1 MELELISFKLCPFV
15 QSTVI
20 TLLQHN
26 VDYKIT
32 YIDIN
37 DPPLWFEDV
46 SPTGQ
51 VPILKVDNEHVIF
64 ESAVINEFV
73 NDAYEC
79 KILPEDPLQR
89 ALQRAWAQFCASIL
103 GDMFNLIGAE
113 TQSAMEDIEYD
124 IHDKL
129 DRLEE
134 MKADSTFFYGDGLSL
149 IDSYFAGILMRMALL
164 KPGCDLC
171 AIDRH
176 PKLKQYGERLLDI
189 DSVKNSVV
197 PEFSE
202 MYLGMVKKR
211 AGYISQKFD

>member
-37 DPPLWFEDV
+37 DPPPWFEDV

-73 NDAYEC
+73 NEAFNC
-79 KILPEDPLQR
+79 NILPEDPLQR

-134 MKADSTFFYGDGLSL
+134 MKTDSFFFYGDELSL
-149 IDSYFAGILMRMALL
+149 IDSYFAGILMRMTLL
-164 KPGCDLC
+164 RPGCDLC
-171 AIDRH
+171 GIDRH

-189 DSVKNSVV
+189 ESVKNSVV

>member
-37 DPPLWFEDV
+37 DPPLWFEEL

-51 VPILKVDNEHVIF
+51 VPILKVDNQHVVF
-64 ESAVINEFV
+64 ESSVINEFI
-73 NDAYEC
+73 NEACEC
-79 KILPEDPLQR
+79 NILPADPLER

-113 TQSAMEDIEYD
+113 TQSAMEDVEYD
-124 IHDKL
+124 IHDKM
-129 DRLEE
+129 DKLET
-134 MKADSTFFYGDGLSL
+134 MKADSTFFYGDELSL
-149 IDSYFAGILMRMALL
+149 IDSYFAGILMRMTLL
-164 KPGCDLC
+164 KPGCALC
-171 AIDRH
+171 DVDRH
-176 PKLKQYGERLLDI
+176 PRLKEYGEYLLSLQ
-189 DSVKNSVV
+189 SVKNSVV
-197 PEFSE
+197 PEFNDL
-202 MYLGMVKKR
+202 YIAMVKKR
-211 AGYISQKFD
+211 AGYISQKFQ

>member
-37 DPPLWFEDV
+37 DPPPWFEDV